1 VTVSRQ
7 KVLECLA
14 AATDANAR
22 ETTTVKA
29 LAAELDVEEG
39 TLEGCLDRLAA
50 CELARTRHDGHVR
63 ITITGEELLEL
74 DTEEVIIVELPDE
87 NQP

>member
-1 VTVSRQ
+1 MTVSRRE
-7 KVLECLA
+7 VLECLA
-14 AATDANAR
+14 AASDADAR
-22 ETTTVKA
+22 ETTTVEA

-50 CELARTRHDGHVR
+50 CELARTRHDGRVR
-63 ITITGEELLEL
+63 ITSTGEELLNL
-74 DTEEVIIVELPDE
+74 DTEEMIIVDPPDE